1 VGDFD
6 RAMLLAGVL
15 AAAITAA
22 STIKH
27 DYSALKLTV
36 TDVPLMFAGT
46 ASFFV
51 SQYPRAVL
59 AVLTGTVAFILA
71 VIATLIH
78 GTGRQSLGRQSFSI
92 QRYPCLRCNAFRLSG
107 GGISFQRIKAQRRCF
122 IRPSWLR

>member
-1 VGDFD
+1 
-6 RAMLLAGVL
+6 
-15 AAAITAA
+15 
-22 STIKH
+22 
-27 DYSALKLTV
+27 
-36 TDVPLMFAGT
+36 MFAGT

-78 GTGRQSLGRQSFSI
+78 GTGRQFPWTSGFFLFSVT
-92 QRYPCLRCNAFRLSG
+92 LFVVAMAFRLSG